1 MGKKKFRQ
9 YHRDMAEQDIL
20 SPLMGV
26 KIVIFSFSFLRS
38 SRG

>member
-1 MGKKKFRQ
+1 MGKKSSANITV
-9 YHRDMAEQDIL
+9 DMAEQDIL